1 MNPLTDSTTPADVQ
15 ATIAQLWVYPV
26 KSCAGILVQDAE
38 LTDTGLLH
46 DRAWMVVDSE
56 GNFVTQRELPRMAL
70 IQPAF
75 KLDQLVLR
83 APGMLPLH
91 LAVNAVESPTRVR
104 VWDDEVA
111 AFDMGDLAAQ
121 WFSGFLRPDAPAAL
135 QGLRLARF
143 DRSVRRPCS
152 PKWTGGRE
160 AVTQFS
166 DGFAVLVTSTASLE
180 ELNARLAQ
188 GGQEPVTMNRFR
200 PNVVLDG
207 VESHDEDRIGQWRVE
222 SEGGEALFDNV
233 KPCARCPIPNID
245 PATALS
251 SSAVGDALQTYRQD
265 RRVNGAVT
273 FGMNAI
279 PLQGDGVVLRVGQRV
294 TADWRF

>member
-70 IQPAF
+70 
-75 KLDQLVLR
+75 
-83 APGMLPLH
+83 
-91 LAVNAVESPTRVR
+91 NAVESPTRVR